1 MKAKHSVIK
10 LAVVVALQ
18 CGSLTSFN
26 DSRFWVHFAWAV
38 FVWLTFSVVAL
49 VTWVARQCQPRL
61 WFRME
66 IIGYGLMISAL
77 SLIMLIVFLQRS
89 FEVGVLVGLTIA
101 PFYFSGL
108 LLFGVAN
115 AAVILTAAARRKS
128 LGAIPK
134 PNDP

>member
-1 MKAKHSVIK
+1 M
-10 LAVVVALQ
+10 
-18 CGSLTSFN
+18 
-26 DSRFWVHFAWAV
+26 
-38 FVWLTFSVVAL
+38 AL

-101 PFYFSGL
+101 PFISADSFVRCRERCRH
-108 LLFGVAN
+108 FDC
-115 AAVILTAAARRKS
+115 RCEKK
-128 LGAIPK
+128 K
-134 PNDP
+134 PWCDSETKRPMR